1 MFAKIYSAAFFGLDN
16 LLVSVEVDV
25 SNGLHAFNIV
35 GLPDLA
41 IKEAKQRIS
50 AAIKNIGAKSPL
62 RANKKITINLAPAD
76 FKKTGSHYDLAM
88 AIGYLVASGQ
98 LKPFVTEKKLFIGE
112 LTLNGDLRPV
122 NGVLPITLFA
132 QENNFQ
138 ELFLPRE
145 NLKEAAA
152 ALKNNHYLKLIGLN
166 NLKEVTSYLN
176 GNTRIAPSLPHLKN
190 LQEDNSL
197 GDFSLIKGQEKAK
210 RALTIAAAGAHNVL
224 MVGPPGSGKT
234 LLAKAFHSLLPPLN
248 QEESLEVTKIYS
260 IAGLLDH
267 NNPIITSPPFRQPHH
282 SSSSVALLGGGVIPQ
297 PGEITLAH
305 RGVLFL
311 DELPEF
317 RRDVLEGLRQPL
329 EEGKISIARA
339 NARMQF
345 PAKFIL
351 ISAMNPCPCGYFR
364 DPEKECLC
372 RPIDVLRYRKKI
384 SGPFLDRIDI
394 IINVFRLTSEEF
406 LSQEEQKEIVSKI
419 KNQIKESRE
428 RQKQRF
434 QKNKIFTNSEMSLKE
449 INQYCS
455 LDQETE
461 LSFKKA
467 IDHYYLSPRACHR
480 LLKVSRTIADLE
492 GEEKIKKEH
501 LSEALQYKTENL
513 LANF

>member
-112 LTLNGDLRPV
+112 LTLNGELRPV

-351 ISAMNPCPCGYFR
+351 ISAMNPCPCGYFH

-434 QKNKIFTNSEMSLKE
+434 QANKIFTNSEMSLKE

>member
-1 MFAKIYSAAFFGLDN
+1 
-16 LLVSVEVDV
+16 
-25 SNGLHAFNIV
+25 
-35 GLPDLA
+35 
-41 IKEAKQRIS
+41 
-50 AAIKNIGAKSPL
+50 
-62 RANKKITINLAPAD
+62 
-76 FKKTGSHYDLAM
+76 M

-112 LTLNGDLRPV
+112 LTLNGELRPV

-138 ELFLPRE
+138 ELFLPRG
-145 NLKEAAA
+145 NLKEATA

-190 LQEDNSL
+190 LQEDNSF

-351 ISAMNPCPCGYFR
+351 ISAMNPCPCGYFH

-406 LSQEEQKEIVSKI
+406 LSQEEQKKLFSKLKI
-419 KNQIKESRE
+419 KL
-428 RQKQRF
+428 
-434 QKNKIFTNSEMSLKE
+434 KNPG
-449 INQYCS
+449 
-455 LDQETE
+455 
-461 LSFKKA
+461 KA
-467 IDHYYLSPRACHR
+467 KA
-480 LLKVSRTIADLE
+480 KVSSKQDFYQFRNE
-492 GEEKIKKEH
+492 PKR
-501 LSEALQYKTENL
+501 N
-513 LANF
+513 

>member
-112 LTLNGDLRPV
+112 LTLNGELRPV

-434 QKNKIFTNSEMSLKE
+434 QTNKIFTNSEMSLKE